1 MDESKL
7 AQVDLVTFI
16 PAEDYKEAELESQ
29 TQEIE
34 AVPDWEQTM
43 QALSTPGT
51 RLTVPRNQDFSRKQ
65 VVNAFNNAFE
75 LIGGVPRLALWAHA
89 NEGDFYKLFARLLP
103 SQASQALGE
112 SNELIIKHILPRGK
126 LDE

>member
-1 MDESKL
+1 MQKL
-7 AQVDLVTFI
+7 A
-16 PAEDYKEAELESQ
+16 
-29 TQEIE
+29 
-34 AVPDWEQTM
+34 
-43 QALSTPGT
+43 TPGT

-89 NEGDFYKLFARLLP
+89 NEGDFFKLFARLLP

-112 SNELIIKHILPRGK
+112 TNELIIKHVLPRGK